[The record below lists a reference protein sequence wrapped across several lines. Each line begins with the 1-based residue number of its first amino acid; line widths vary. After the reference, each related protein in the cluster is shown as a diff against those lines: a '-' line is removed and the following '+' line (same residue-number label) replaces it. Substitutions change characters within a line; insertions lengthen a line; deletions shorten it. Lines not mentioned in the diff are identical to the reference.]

1 MPVTSSVRHTA
12 ANSIV
17 SNSSTPD
24 GTIALNEL
32 DNHADTIC
40 VGRNWRVLEYTG
52 ELCSVIP
59 FSKDYDPT
67 PNIPVARCATTY
79 TCPDSGQ
86 SILLIADQVLY
97 FGDSMDHTLINPH
110 QIRSHGYSL
119 CDDPWDPNRT
129 LGLDTEHFFIP
140 FFTTGST
147 VHFASAF
154 PSRWDLDNLPAIQLT
169 APHWDPSAFS
179 MPNTHR
185 PVPRFVDALSTLSE
199 SACFLSSISPS
210 LDERCFPALL
220 SATMRTAAAVT
231 GTGKRITAS
240 AIGTERHSP
249 VTPEGLA
256 SKWGIG
262 LDLAKRT
269 LQVTTQQGIRTAI
282 HPLHR
287 RYRVDHL
294 HLNRKRLNG
303 DWFTDTL
310 FSKVESIQGN
320 TCAQVFTNGTYTSVH
335 PMSSKSHVAKA
346 LTEFTDDVGIPD
358 NLTSDGAPEIVGR
371 HTEFTKEVNRMKIRM
386 RRAEVGRSNQNYA
399 AEREIG
405 ELKKRWRNR
414 MLRQRVPKRLWDY
427 GLVYEAN
434 ILNRI
439 PRGKNARTGL
449 ETVTGETPDIS
460 EWMDFGFYDRVWVY
474 DHKKIELDGTG
485 RRLARWLG
493 VAHRVGSDLCYWLL
507 LSTGHVVART
517 TVQHV
522 TREDILNGEIKV
534 MMTEFDDAIA
544 TRLDDQNFQANN
556 NGDTFFIQDDYE
568 NDGLGEPDTT
578 PTLEEY
584 DDMIVP
590 DLIDEEEDDGL
601 FDKYLN
607 AELMFD
613 VGTGEERRGRVTK
626 RAKGLAGE
634 AIGRAHSN
642 PLFDTRQYVVE
653 FTDGTVENY
662 FANVI
667 AENMYAQ
674 VDSEGN
680 QYQLLDEIIDHKS
693 DDSAIKIGH
702 GFTRSRNG
710 NMVPKTTTRGWSLL
724 VSWKDGS
731 TEWIKLKDIK
741 DSYPVQIAEY
751 ATNNGISGEPAFN
764 WWVHSVMKKKDRIIA
779 KVKSR
784 YWRTTHKFGIRL
796 PKTVEE
802 ALRIDD
808 ETGTDFW
815 RKAIGREM
823 SKVKVA
829 WRSNDKYSPSDVRQG
844 KASDMI
850 GFQEIKCHVIFDVK
864 MDFTRKARF
873 VAGGHMTDTPGSITY
888 SSVVSRDSVRLAFL
902 IAGLNG
908 LDVLAGDVTLAYLNA
923 PCREKIWFEGQVE
936 NGEERGKVLIVTRA
950 LYGLKS
956 SGAAWRAE
964 FAGTLRDMGFASTK
978 ADPDV
983 WIRSATDHYEMILVY
998 VDDILVFAQD
1008 PQKIMIAIGECYEL
1022 KPESVKEPDIYLGA
1036 NMEKVQLPN
1045 GKTEWAMSP
1054 RTYIKSAIKVVETM
1068 LVEDGDE
1075 MKLKSTAKNPFPNG
1089 YRPELD
1095 ISTELNDEMAT
1106 RFMQLVGILR
1116 WAVELGRIDI
1126 CTELSQLS
1134 QHQSLPRRGHLEAAY
1149 HIFAY
1154 LKKHDNGGRIV
1165 FDPITPVIDVRS
1177 LSNAADWTDFYGDV
1191 AEELPP
1197 QMPEPKGKTVTT
1209 SCFVDANHAGNV
1221 VTRRSHTGI
1230 LIYVQNAPI
1239 IWYSKRQ
1246 NTVEASSFGSEFV
1259 ALRIAKE
1266 MIVALRY
1273 KLRMFGVPID
1283 GPTNVFCDNNGVV
1296 KNTSIPHSTLLK
1308 KHNAINYH
1316 AVREAVAAQIIRVIK
1331 EDGMTNLADLF
1342 TKILTADRRRALCR
1356 HIQY

>member
-1 MPVTSSVRHTA
+1 
-12 ANSIV
+12 
-17 SNSSTPD
+17 
-24 GTIALNEL
+24 
-32 DNHADTIC
+32 
-40 VGRNWRVLEYTG
+40 
-52 ELCSVIP
+52 
-59 FSKDYDPT
+59 
-67 PNIPVARCATTY
+67 
-79 TCPDSGQ
+79 
-86 SILLIADQVLY
+86 
-97 FGDSMDHTLINPH
+97 
-110 QIRSHGYSL
+110 
-119 CDDPWDPNRT
+119 
-129 LGLDTEHFFIP
+129 
-140 FFTTGST
+140 
-147 VHFASAF
+147 
-154 PSRWDLDNLPAIQLT
+154 
-169 APHWDPSAFS
+169 
-179 MPNTHR
+179 
-185 PVPRFVDALSTLSE
+185 
-199 SACFLSSISPS
+199 
-210 LDERCFPALL
+210 
-220 SATMRTAAAVT
+220 
-231 GTGKRITAS
+231 
-240 AIGTERHSP
+240 
-249 VTPEGLA
+249 
-256 SKWGIG
+256 
-262 LDLAKRT
+262 
-269 LQVTTQQGIRTAI
+269 
-282 HPLHR
+282 
-287 RYRVDHL
+287 
-294 HLNRKRLNG
+294 
-303 DWFTDTL
+303 
-310 FSKVESIQGN
+310 
-320 TCAQVFTNGTYTSVH
+320 
-335 PMSSKSHVAKA
+335 MSSKALVAQA
-346 LTEFTDDVGIPD
+346 LTEFTDDAGIPD
-358 NLTSDGAPEIVGR
+358 NLKSDGAPEMVGPN
-371 HTEFTKEVNRMKIRM
+371 TEFMREVNRMKIRM
-386 RRAEVGRSNQNYA
+386 RRSEVGRSNQNYA

-414 MLRQRVPKRLWDY
+414 MLRRRVPKRLWDY
-427 GLVYEAN
+427 GLIYEAN

-449 ETVTGETPDIS
+449 EIITGETPDIS
-460 EWMDFGFYDRVWVY
+460 EWTDFAFYDRVWVY

-493 VAHRVGSDLCYWLL
+493 VAHRIGSDLCYWLL

-522 TREDILNGEIKV
+522 TREDILNPEVKAMI
-534 MMTEFDDAIA
+534 TEFDEAIVD
-544 TRLDDQNFQANN
+544 RLDDQNFQANN
-556 NGDTFFIQDDYE
+556 DANTFYIQDDDTDDTSGE
-568 NDGLGEPDTT
+568 LGTT
-578 PTLEEY
+578 PTVDEY
-584 DDMIVP
+584 GDMIVP
-590 DLIDEEEDDGL
+590 DLPEFDDEDDG
-601 FDKYLN
+601 FADKYLN

-613 VGTGEERRGRVTK
+613 VGTGDERRGRVVK
-626 RAKGLAGE
+626 RVKGNAGE
-634 AIGRAHSN
+634 VIGRAHPN
-642 PLFDTRQYVVE
+642 PLFDTREYVVE

-680 QYQLLDEIIDHKS
+680 QYQLLDEIVDHRS
-693 DDSAIKIGH
+693 DNSAIQKAN
-702 GFTRSRNG
+702 GFTMSRNG

-724 VSWKDGS
+724 ISWKDGT

-751 ATNNGISGEPAFN
+751 VTQNGIGGEPAFN
-764 WWVHSVMKKKDRIIA
+764 WWVHSVLKKRNRIIA

-815 RKAIGREM
+815 RKALGREM

-829 WRSNDKYSPSDVRQG
+829 WRSNDKYTPDDVRHG
-844 KASDMI
+844 RALDMI
-850 GFQEIKCHVIFDVK
+850 GFQEIKCHIIFDVK

-873 VAGGHMTDTPGSITY
+873 VAGGHMTETPGSITY

-936 NGEERGKVLIVTRA
+936 NGDERGKVLIVTRA

-964 FAGTLRDMGFASTK
+964 FAGTLRDMGFTSTK

-983 WIRSATDHYEMILVY
+983 WIRSAGDHYEMILVY
-998 VDDILVFAQD
+998 VDDVLVFAKD
-1008 PQKIMIAIGECYEL
+1008 PRAIMTAIGECYEL
-1022 KPESVKEPDIYLGA
+1022 KPESVKEPEIYLGA

-1054 RTYIKSAIKVVETM
+1054 KNYVKNAIKVVEAM
-1068 LVEDGDE
+1068 LVEDNEEGR
-1075 MKLKSTAKNPFPNG
+1075 LKSTARNPFPNN

-1095 ISTELNDEMAT
+1095 VTTELNDEMAT

-1126 CTELSQLS
+1126 YTELAQLS
-1134 QHQSLPRRGHLEAAY
+1134 QHQSLPRRGHLEATY
-1149 HIFAY
+1149 HIFSY
-1154 LKKHDNGGRIV
+1154 LKKHENGGRIV
-1165 FDPITPVIDVRS
+1165 FDPLTPQIDTRAFNTDV
-1177 LSNAADWTDFYGDV
+1177 DWTDFYGDV

-1197 QMPEPKGKTVTT
+1197 QMPEPKGKAVNM
-1209 SCFVDANHAGNV
+1209 SCFVDANHAGNM
-1221 VTRRSHTGI
+1221 VTRRSHSGI

-1239 IWYSKRQ
+1239 VWYSKRQ

-1259 ALRIAKE
+1259 AMRIAKE

-1273 KLRMFGVPID
+1273 KLRMFGVPIE

-1296 KNTSIPHSTLLK
+1296 KNASIPQSTLLK

-1316 AVREAVAAQIIRVIK
+1316 AVREAVAAKIINVVK

-1342 TKILTADRRRALCR
+1342 TKVLTADRRRALCR
-1356 HIQY
+1356 HILY